1 MLTIPI
7 QPGSPTVSPARPA
20 AAVLIVGRSEKVL
33 ADTVDLLEAQ
43 GHAAGATNDFEHL
56 LELFDARDLTIVVF
70 GGMVPPD
77 RKEALRAEL
86 AAANPELVFLQGLA
100 GIPGLLVAQVQ
111 AAICPSS
118 RHAGAI
124 SYSADDRSVTIDLD
138 TQESVSVTA
147 FWGTAFIPPD
157 PASTSEVLFEG
168 TLAAGAH
175 SVPLPPTIP
184 DAASFL
190 AVSAG
195 PEVYTFVVGALPPG
209 TTLAATAAVPRL
221 GGGA

>member
-7 QPGSPTVSPARPA
+7 QPDSSTVSTAPPAP
-20 AAVLIVGRSEKVL
+20 AVLIVGRSEKVL
-33 ADTVDLLEAQ
+33 AETVDLLNGQ
-43 GHAAGATNDFEHL
+43 GYAAGATNDFEHL

-77 RKEALRAEL
+77 TKEALRAEL

-100 GIPGLLVAQVQ
+100 GIPGLLVVQVQ
-111 AAICPSS
+111 AAICPGS
-118 RHAGAI
+118 RHADAI
-124 SYSADDRSVTIDLD
+124 SYSADERSVTIDLD

-168 TLAAGAH
+168 TLPPGTH
-175 SVPLPPTIP
+175 SVSLPAAIP

-209 TTLAATAAVPRL
+209 TTLARASS
-221 GGGA
+221 

>member
-7 QPGSPTVSPARPA
+7 QPDSPTVSLERPA
-20 AAVLIVGRSEKVL
+20 PAVLIVGRSEKVL
-33 ADTVDLLEAQ
+33 AEAVDLLEGQ
-43 GHAAGATNDFEHL
+43 GYTAGATNDFEHL

-77 RKEALRAEL
+77 TKEALRAEL

-111 AAICPSS
+111 GAICPSS
-118 RHAGAI
+118 RHADAV
-124 SYSADDRSVTIDLD
+124 SYSADERSVTIDLD

-157 PASTSEVLFEG
+157 PASTSELLFSGSLEAG
-168 TLAAGAH
+168 THNFLVPAH
-175 SVPLPPTIP
+175 VPE
-184 DAASFL
+184 AASFL
-190 AVSAG
+190 AVSVG
-195 PEVYTFVVGALPPG
+195 PEVHTMVVGALPPG
-209 TTLAATAAVPRL
+209 TTLARASS
-221 GGGA
+221 

>member
-7 QPGSPTVSPARPA
+7 QPDSPTVSRTQSA

-33 ADTVDLLEAQ
+33 ADTVDLLEAE
-43 GHAAGATNDFEHL
+43 GHAAGATNDLEHL

-77 RKEALRAEL
+77 AKEALRAEL
-86 AAANPELVFLQGLA
+86 AAVNPELVFLQGHA
-100 GIPGLLVAQVQ
+100 GIPGLLVAQVH
-111 AAICPSS
+111 AAISPSS

-124 SYSADDRSVTIDLD
+124 SYSADDRSVTIALD
-138 TQESVSVTA
+138 TQEAVSVTA

-157 PASTSEVLFEG
+157 PASTSEVLFKG
-168 TLAAGAH
+168 RLGPGAH
-175 SVPLPPTIP
+175 RVSLPPTIP
-184 DAASFL
+184 DAAAFL

-195 PEVYTFVVGALPPG
+195 LEVYTFVVGALPRG
-209 TTLAATAAVPRL
+209 TTLAATP
-221 GGGA
+221 G